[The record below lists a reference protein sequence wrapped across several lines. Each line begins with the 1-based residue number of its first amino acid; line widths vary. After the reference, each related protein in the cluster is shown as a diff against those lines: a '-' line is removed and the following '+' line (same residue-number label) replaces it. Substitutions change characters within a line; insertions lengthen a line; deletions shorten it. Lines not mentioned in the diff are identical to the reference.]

1 MTNHSSEILE
11 LKNTMNEMR
20 KKNATESIKSKIEQ
34 TEERIC
40 EVEDRSFESI
50 QSEENKEK
58 KWKRLNKVYVNYE
71 ILQKENQPVHY

>member
-11 LKNTMNEMR
+11 LKNAMNEM
-20 KKNATESIKSKIEQ
+20 KNATESIKSRIEQ

-50 QSEENKEK
+50 QSEEKKEK
-58 KWKRLNKVYVNYE
+58 KRLNKVYVNYG
-71 ILQKENQPVHY
+71 IVQ